1 MAHAIF
7 GVPYTLNAANYA
19 YFVALEECHR
29 LGSPEALSVFVEELL
44 NLHRGQGQDIVW
56 RDTQKVPTEE
66 EYYSMVLD
74 KTGGLFRLAVGL
86 MAAFSERDK
95 SEFRE
100 LVDQLALYFQ
110 IRDDLVNLKSDEYA
124 LSKSYCEDL
133 TEGKFSY
140 PILHAIRARPDDTRL
155 LNILK
160 QKTENTDVKRH
171 AVEFMES
178 VGSFEKTRAALAAIK
193 GDIASAIAALGG
205 HDQLAKLVEK
215 LDAQVAE
222 SSKPVPA
229 ELRRYD
235 SL

>member
-1 MAHAIF
+1 MGRIINASDDDFDNVTKSDGWVLVDFWAPWCGPCKMIAPVLEQVAGEREMTIAKVNTDINPLSAGRF
-7 GVPYTLNAANYA
+7 GIRGIP
-19 YFVALEECHR
+19 AL
-29 LGSPEALSVFVEELL
+29 LL
-44 NLHRGQGQDIVW
+44 FKNG
-56 RDTQKVPTEE
+56 
-66 EYYSMVLD
+66 
-74 KTGGLFRLAVGL
+74 
-86 MAAFSERDK
+86 
-95 SEFRE
+95 E

-178 VGSFEKTRAALAAIK
+178 VGSFERTRAALAAIK

>member
-1 MAHAIF
+1 
-7 GVPYTLNAANYA
+7 
-19 YFVALEECHR
+19 
-29 LGSPEALSVFVEELL
+29 
-44 NLHRGQGQDIVW
+44 
-56 RDTQKVPTEE
+56 
-66 EYYSMVLD
+66 
-74 KTGGLFRLAVGL
+74 
-86 MAAFSERDK
+86 MAAFSSRDK

-178 VGSFEKTRAALAAIK
+178 VGSFEKTRAALATIK

-205 HDQLAKLVEK
+205 HDQLVKLVEK

-222 SSKPVPA
+222 SSKPLPA